1 MSDTLLSPDLIGRL
15 GRLDL
20 VARLVVEGFLTGMH
34 KSPYHGFSAEF
45 AEYRQYIAG
54 EPVANIDWRVYAKT
68 DRHYLKVFTEETNLR
83 ATLLVDCSASM
94 DFTGD
99 DNPSLKDR
107 RPTKK
112 AYAAYLAAAL
122 TYLLLRQNDA
132 VGLVTF
138 DEAPLSLVP
147 ARSMRK
153 QLFQVLK
160 VLDDLPPGRG
170 TELGEVLHGVA
181 ERLQRRGLILLFSDL
196 MDDPERILA
205 GLKHFRH
212 RGHEVV
218 VFQIL
223 DPREIDLD
231 FSGEVEFEALE
242 EPGRRVRLEPSHMAE
257 GYRQHFTQWQDT
269 LRRECR
275 RQLVDLVE
283 ITTDTPFEKGLGAY
297 LQKRRRMY

>member
-1 MSDTLLSPDLIGRL
+1 LTQDLLSPELIGQL

-45 AEYRQYIAG
+45 AEYRQYIDG
-54 EPVANIDWRVYAKT
+54 ESTAHLDWRVYAKS

-99 DNPSLKDR
+99 PG

-112 AYAAYLAAAL
+112 SYAAYLAASL

-138 DEAPLSLVP
+138 DEHPLDLVP

-160 VLDDLPPGRG
+160 VLDKLPEGKSTDLGQ
-170 TELGEVLHGVA
+170 VLNRVA
-181 ERLQRRGLILLFSDL
+181 ERIQRRGLVLLFSDL
-196 MDDPERILA
+196 MDNPEKVLQ

-212 RGHEVV
+212 KGHEVV

-231 FSGEVEFEALE
+231 FSGEVEFESLE
-242 EPGRRVRLEPSHMAE
+242 EPGRKIRLEPSHMGE
-257 GYRQHFTQWQDT
+257 GYRQSFQSWQDT

-283 ITTDTPFEKGLGAY
+283 ITTETPFEKGLGAY
-297 LQKRRRMY
+297 LQKRRRLY

>member
-1 MSDTLLSPDLIGRL
+1 MSQALLTPELIGQL
-15 GRLDL
+15 GRLDM
-20 VARLVVEGFLTGMH
+20 VARLVVEGFLTGLH

-45 AEYRQYIAG
+45 AEYRQYIPG
-54 EPVANIDWRVYAKT
+54 ESVANIDWRLFAKS

-83 ATLLVDCSASM
+83 CTILMDCSASM
-94 DFTGD
+94 DYSGD
-99 DNPSLKDR
+99 SSR
-107 RPTKK
+107 FTKK
-112 AYAAYLAAAL
+112 TYASYMAAAL

-138 DEAPLSLVP
+138 DEEPLQMVP

-160 VLDDLPPGRG
+160 ILEKLPDGKATG
-170 TELGEVLHGVA
+170 LGNVLHRVA
-181 ERLQRRGLILLFSDL
+181 EQIKRRGLVILFSDL
-196 MDDPERILA
+196 MDDTDTVLD

-212 RGHEVV
+212 RGHEVL

-231 FSGEVEFEALE
+231 FSGEVEFESLE
-242 EPGRRVRLEPSHMAE
+242 QPGNKVRVEPAHIRA
-257 GYRQHFTQWQDT
+257 GYQEKFHAWQDN
-269 LRRECR
+269 LKRECR
-275 RQLVDLVE
+275 RQKIDLVQL
-283 ITTDTPFEKGLGAY
+283 TTDTAFDKGLGKY

>member
-1 MSDTLLSPDLIGRL
+1 VSRDLISPELVGRL

-20 VARLVVEGFLTGMH
+20 VARLVVEGFLTGLH

-54 EPVANIDWRVYAKT
+54 EPVANMDWRVYAKT

-83 ATLLVDCSASM
+83 AHLLVDCSASM
-94 DFTGD
+94 DYTGD
-99 DNPSLKDR
+99 AG

-112 AYAAYLAAAL
+112 QYASYLAAAL
-122 TYLLLRQNDA
+122 SYLLLRQNDA

-138 DEAPLSLVP
+138 DEAPLTMVP
-147 ARSMRK
+147 ARSMRR
-153 QLFQVLK
+153 QLFEVLK
-160 VLDDLPPGRG
+160 VLDGLPAGKG
-170 TELGEVLHGVA
+170 TNLGEVLHRVA
-181 ERLQRRGLILLFSDL
+181 ERVQRRGLVLLFSDL
-196 MDDPERILA
+196 MDQPEKILA

-223 DPREIDLD
+223 DPREIALD
-231 FSGEVEFEALE
+231 FHGEVEFESLE
-242 EPGRRVRLEPSHMAE
+242 QPGQKVRLEPAHMRE
-257 GYRQHFTQWQDT
+257 GYRERFDSWRRELQ
-269 LRRECR
+269 RECR

-283 ITTDTPFEKGLGAY
+283 IATDTPFEKGLGAY

>member
-1 MSDTLLSPDLIGRL
+1 MSSPLLTPELVGHL

-20 VARLVVEGFLTGMH
+20 VARLVVEGFLTGLH

-45 AEYRQYIAG
+45 SEYRQYIAG
-54 EPVANIDWRVYAKT
+54 ESVSHLDWRVYAKT

-99 DNPSLKDR
+99 ES

-112 AYAAYLAAAL
+112 AYAGYLAAAL
-122 TYLLLRQNDA
+122 SYLLLRQNDA

-138 DEAPLSLVP
+138 DEAPLAMVP

-153 QLFQVLK
+153 QLFQILK
-160 VLDDLPPGRG
+160 VLDNLPSGSG
-170 TELGEVLHGVA
+170 TRLGQVLHRVA
-181 ERLQRRGLILLFSDL
+181 ERVQRRGLILLLSDM
-196 MDDPERILA
+196 MDDPARIIS

-212 RGHEVV
+212 KGHEVV

-223 DPREIDLD
+223 DPRELDLD
-231 FSGEVEFEALE
+231 FHGEVEFESME
-242 EPGRRVRLEPSHMAE
+242 EPGRRIRLEPSHLRE
-257 GYRQHFTQWQDT
+257 SYRQRFDQWQDM

>member
-1 MSDTLLSPDLIGRL
+1 MTGPLLSPDLIGKL

-20 VARLVVEGFLTGMH
+20 VARLVVEGFLTGLH
-34 KSPYHGFSAEF
+34 KSPFHGFSSEF

-54 EPVANIDWRVYAKT
+54 EPVANLDWRAYAKT

-99 DNPSLKDR
+99 PG
-107 RPTKK
+107 RPAKK

-138 DEAPLSLVP
+138 DEAPLAMVP
-147 ARSMRK
+147 ARSMRR

-160 VLDDLPPGRG
+160 VLDDLPRG
-170 TELGEVLHGVA
+170 TGTQLGPVLHQVA
-181 ERLQRRGLILLFSDL
+181 ERLQRRGLVLVLSDL
-196 MDDPERILA
+196 MDDPQAILG

-212 RGHEVV
+212 MGHEVV
-218 VFQIL
+218 VFHIL
-223 DPREIDLD
+223 DPRELDLD
-231 FSGEVEFEALE
+231 FPGEVEFAALE
-242 EPGRRVRLEPSHMAE
+242 QPGRRVRLEPAHVGGEYRGRVDAWRAE
-257 GYRQHFTQWQDT
+257 

-283 ITTDTPFEKGLGAY
+283 ITTDTPFERGLGAY
-297 LQKRRRMY
+297 LRKRRRLY

>member
-1 MSDTLLSPDLIGRL
+1 VSSPLLTPELVGHL

-20 VARLVVEGFLTGMH
+20 VARLVVEGFLTGLH
-34 KSPYHGFSAEF
+34 KSPYHGFSSEF

-54 EPVANIDWRVYAKT
+54 EPVSHIDWRVYART

-83 ATLLVDCSASM
+83 ATLLLDCSASM

-99 DNPSLKDR
+99 PE

-112 AYAAYLAAAL
+112 AYASYLAAAL
-122 TYLLLRQNDA
+122 SYLLLRQNDA

-138 DEAPLSLVP
+138 DEAPLAMVP

-160 VLDDLPPGRG
+160 VLDSLPTGSG
-170 TELGEVLHGVA
+170 TQLGEVLHRVA
-181 ERLQRRGLILLFSDL
+181 ERVQRRGLILLLSDL
-196 MDDPERILA
+196 MDDPERIIS

-212 RGHEVV
+212 RGHEVI

-223 DPREIDLD
+223 DPREVDLG
-231 FSGEVEFEALE
+231 FEGEVEFESLE
-242 EPGRRVRLEPSHMAE
+242 EPGRRIRLEPSHLRE
-257 GYRQHFTQWQDT
+257 SYQQRFDLWRSS

-297 LQKRRRMY
+297 LQKRRRMF

>member
-1 MSDTLLSPDLIGRL
+1 LSETLLSPELVGRL

-20 VARLVVEGFLTGMH
+20 IARLVVEGFLTGMH

-45 AEYRQYIAG
+45 AEYRQYIPG

-99 DNPSLKDR
+99 ER

-112 AYAAYLAAAL
+112 AYSAYLAAAL

-138 DEAPLSLVP
+138 DEQPLDLVP
-147 ARSMRK
+147 TRSMRR

-160 VLDDLPPGRG
+160 VLDRLPAGRG
-170 TELGEVLHGVA
+170 TELGEVLHRVA
-181 ERLQRRGLILLFSDL
+181 ERIQRRGLVMLFSDL
-196 MDDPERILA
+196 MDDPRRTMA

-223 DPREIDLD
+223 DPREMDLD
-231 FSGEVEFEALE
+231 FDGEVEFESLE
-242 EPGRRVRLEPSHMAE
+242 EPGRLIRLEPAHLAD
-257 GYRQHFTQWQDT
+257 GYRRRFADWQDT

>member
-1 MSDTLLSPDLIGRL
+1 MSSPLLTPELVGHL

-20 VARLVVEGFLTGMH
+20 VARLVVEGFLTGLH

-45 AEYRQYIAG
+45 SEYRQYIAG
-54 EPVANIDWRVYAKT
+54 ESVAHLDWRVYAKT

-99 DNPSLKDR
+99 ES

-112 AYAAYLAAAL
+112 TYAAYLAAAL
-122 TYLLLRQNDA
+122 SYLLLRQNDA

-138 DEAPLSLVP
+138 DEAPLAMVP

-160 VLDDLPPGRG
+160 VLDDLPAGSG
-170 TELGEVLHGVA
+170 TRLGKVLHRVA
-181 ERLQRRGLILLFSDL
+181 ERVQRRGLILLLSDM
-196 MDDPERILA
+196 MDDPARIIS

-212 RGHEVV
+212 KGHEVV

-223 DPREIDLD
+223 DPRELDLD
-231 FSGEVEFEALE
+231 FHGEVEFESME
-242 EPGRRVRLEPSHMAE
+242 EPGRRIRLEPSHMRE
-257 GYRQHFTQWQDT
+257 SYRQRFDQWQEM

>member
-1 MSDTLLSPDLIGRL
+1 MSHELLTPELVGRL
-15 GRLDL
+15 GRLDI
-20 VARLVVEGFLTGMH
+20 VARLVVEGFLTGLH

-54 EPVANIDWRVYAKT
+54 EPVANMDWRVYAKT

-83 ATLLVDCSASM
+83 ATLLMDCSASM
-94 DFTGD
+94 DYTG
-99 DNPSLKDR
+99 R
-107 RPTKK
+107 EGRPTKK
-112 AYAAYLAAAL
+112 LYASYLAAAL
-122 TYLLLRQNDA
+122 SYLLLRQNDA

-138 DEAPLSLVP
+138 DEHPLQSVP
-147 ARSMRK
+147 ARSMRR

-160 VLDDLPPGRG
+160 VLDTLPAGQA
-170 TELGEVLHGVA
+170 TDVGEVLHRVA
-181 ERLQRRGLILLFSDL
+181 ERIQRRGLVMLFSDL

-212 RGHEVV
+212 RGHEVI

-223 DPREIDLD
+223 DPSEVSLD
-231 FSGEVEFEALE
+231 FHGEVEFESME
-242 EPGRRVRLEPSHMAE
+242 DPGHRVRLEPAHMRA
-257 GYRQHFTQWQDT
+257 GYRERFDAWRLD

-275 RQLVDLVE
+275 RQLIDLVE

>member
-1 MSDTLLSPDLIGRL
+1 MSDSVLSPELVGRL

-20 VARLVVEGFLTGMH
+20 VARLVVEGFLTGLH

-45 AEYRQYIAG
+45 AEYRQYIPG
-54 EPVANIDWRVYAKT
+54 ESVANMDWRVYAKT

-83 ATLLVDCSASM
+83 ATMLMDCSASM

-99 DNPSLKDR
+99 EK

-112 AYAAYLAAAL
+112 AYAAYLSAAL
-122 TYLLLRQNDA
+122 TYMLLRQNDA

-138 DEAPLSLVP
+138 DEAPLDLVP
-147 ARSMRK
+147 TRSMRQ

-160 VLDDLPPGRG
+160 VLDQLPQGKG
-170 TELGEVLHGVA
+170 TELGQVLHRVA
-181 ERLQRRGLILLFSDL
+181 ERIQRRGLVMLFSDL
-196 MDDPERILA
+196 MDDPEKIMA

-223 DPREIDLD
+223 DPREMDLD
-231 FSGEVEFEALE
+231 FDGEVEFEALE
-242 EPGRRVRLEPSHMAE
+242 EPGRRIRLEPAHMAE
-257 GYRQHFTQWQDT
+257 GYRERFSQWQKT

>member
-1 MSDTLLSPDLIGRL
+1 VTAPLLTPDLVGKL

-20 VARLVVEGFLTGMH
+20 VARLVVEGFLTGLH
-34 KSPYHGFSAEF
+34 KSPFHGFSSEF

-54 EPVANIDWRVYAKT
+54 EPVNNLDWRVFAKT

-94 DFTGD
+94 DFRGEGD
-99 DNPSLKDR
+99 

-138 DEAPLSLVP
+138 DEQPLAMVP
-147 ARSMRK
+147 ARSMRR

-160 VLDDLPPGRG
+160 VLDDLPAG
-170 TELGEVLHGVA
+170 TGTRLGPVLHRLA
-181 ERLQRRGLILLFSDL
+181 ERLQRRGLILVLSDL
-196 MDDPERILA
+196 MDDPEAIIS

-212 RGHEVV
+212 MGHEVV

-223 DPREIDLD
+223 DPRELDLD
-231 FSGEVEFEALE
+231 FAGEVEFEDLE
-242 EPGRRVRLEPSHMAE
+242 RPGHRVRLEPSHLR
-257 GYRQHFTQWQDT
+257 GDYRSRLDAWRAS
-269 LRRECR
+269 LRKECR

-283 ITTDTPFEKGLGAY
+283 ITTDTPFEQGLGAY
-297 LQKRRRMY
+297 LRKRRKLY

>member
-1 MSDTLLSPDLIGRL
+1 MSNELLTPELVGRL

-45 AEYRQYIAG
+45 AEYRQYMPG
-54 EPVANIDWRVYAKT
+54 ESVSNIDWRVYAKS

-83 ATLLVDCSASM
+83 ATLLMDCSASM
-94 DFTGD
+94 DYTGD
-99 DNPSLKDR
+99 EK

-112 AYAAYLAAAL
+112 QYASYLAAAL
-122 TYLLLRQNDA
+122 SYLLLRQNDA

-138 DEAPLSLVP
+138 DEAPLERVP
-147 ARSMRK
+147 SRSMRR

-160 VLDDLPPGRG
+160 VLDALPAGQG
-170 TELGEVLHGVA
+170 TNLGEVLHRVA
-181 ERLQRRGLILLFSDL
+181 ERVQRRGLVLLFSDL
-196 MDDPERILA
+196 MDDPAKIIA

-223 DPREIDLD
+223 DPREITLD
-231 FSGEVEFEALE
+231 FHGEVEFESLE
-242 EPGRRVRLEPSHMAE
+242 KPGQKVRLEPAHMRE
-257 GYRQHFTQWQDT
+257 GYAERFDLWRDE

>member
-1 MSDTLLSPDLIGRL
+1 MSESLLSPELIGRL

-54 EPVANIDWRVYAKT
+54 ESTAHIDWRLYAKS

-94 DFTGD
+94 DFTAD
-99 DNPSLKDR
+99 ESRPS
-107 RPTKK
+107 KK
-112 AYAAYLAAAL
+112 SYAAYLAAAL
-122 TYLLLRQNDA
+122 TYLLLHQNDA

-138 DEAPLSLVP
+138 DEKPLDMVP
-147 ARSMRK
+147 TRSMRK

-160 VLDDLPPGRG
+160 VLDKLPEGRG
-170 TELGEVLHGVA
+170 TKLGDVLHQVA
-181 ERLQRRGLILLFSDL
+181 ERIGRRGLVLLFSDL
-196 MDDPERILA
+196 MDDPEAVLQ

-223 DPREIDLD
+223 DPRERDLA
-231 FSGEVEFEALE
+231 FSGEVEFTSLE
-242 EPGRRVRLEPSHMAE
+242 SPGEKVRIEPAHLAE
-257 GYRQHFTQWQDT
+257 GYRQSFTAWQDN

-275 RQLVDLVE
+275 RQMIDLVE
-283 ITTDTPFEKGLGAY
+283 ITTDSPFEKGLGAY
-297 LQKRRRMY
+297 LQKRRRLY

>member
-1 MSDTLLSPDLIGRL
+1 MSNDLLSPELVGRL

-20 VARLVVEGFLTGMH
+20 VARLVVEGFLTGLH

-54 EPVANIDWRVYAKT
+54 EPVVNMDWRVYAKT

-83 ATLLVDCSASM
+83 SHLLVDCSASM
-94 DFTGD
+94 DYTGAEG
-99 DNPSLKDR
+99 

-112 AYAAYLAAAL
+112 QYASYLAAAL
-122 TYLLLRQNDA
+122 SYLLLRQNDA

-138 DEAPLSLVP
+138 DEAPLAMVP
-147 ARSMRK
+147 ARSMRR
-153 QLFQVLK
+153 QLFEVLK
-160 VLDDLPPGRG
+160 VLDGLPAGKG
-170 TELGEVLHGVA
+170 TNLGEVLHRVA
-181 ERLQRRGLILLFSDL
+181 ERVQRRGLVMLFSDL
-196 MDDPERILA
+196 MDQPEKILA

-212 RGHEVV
+212 RGHEVI

-223 DPREIDLD
+223 DPREIALD
-231 FSGEVEFEALE
+231 FHGEVEFESLE
-242 EPGRRVRLEPSHMAE
+242 QPGQKVRLEPAHMRE
-257 GYRQHFTQWQDT
+257 SYRERFDQWRHD
-269 LRRECR
+269 LRHECR

-283 ITTDTPFEKGLGAY
+283 ISTDTPFEKGLGAY

>member
-1 MSDTLLSPDLIGRL
+1 MRSPLLTPELVGHL

-20 VARLVVEGFLTGMH
+20 VARLVVEGFLTGLH
-34 KSPYHGFSAEF
+34 KSPYHGFSSEF
-45 AEYRQYIAG
+45 SEYRQYIAW
-54 EPVANIDWRVYAKT
+54 EPVNHMDWRVYAKT

-83 ATLLVDCSASM
+83 ATILLDCSASM
-94 DFTGD
+94 DFTGEE
-99 DNPSLKDR
+99 K

-112 AYAAYLAAAL
+112 TYAAYLAAAL
-122 TYLLLRQNDA
+122 SYLLLRQNDA

-138 DEAPLSLVP
+138 DEAPLAMVP

-160 VLDDLPPGRG
+160 VLDSLPTG
-170 TELGEVLHGVA
+170 TGTRLGQVLHRVA
-181 ERLQRRGLILLFSDL
+181 ERVQRRGLILLISDM
-196 MDDPERILA
+196 MDEPDRIIS

-212 RGHEVV
+212 RGHEVI

-223 DPREIDLD
+223 DPREVDLG
-231 FSGEVEFEALE
+231 FEGEVEFESLE
-242 EPGRRVRLEPSHMAE
+242 QPGRRIRMEPAHLRE
-257 GYRQHFTQWQDT
+257 NYRQRFDLWRSS

>member
-1 MSDTLLSPDLIGRL
+1 MSSTLLTPELVGRL

-54 EPVANIDWRVYAKT
+54 ESVANIDWRVYAKT

-99 DNPSLKDR
+99 GK

-112 AYAAYLAAAL
+112 AYAAYLSAAL

-138 DEAPLSLVP
+138 DESPLSIVP
-147 ARSMRK
+147 VRSMRR

-160 VLDDLPPGRG
+160 VLDDLPRGKG
-170 TELGEVLHGVA
+170 TELGGVLHGVA
-181 ERLQRRGLILLFSDL
+181 ERIQRRGLVILLSDL
-196 MDDPERILA
+196 MDDPERILS

-231 FSGEVEFEALE
+231 FHGEVEFESLE
-242 EPGRRVRLEPSHMAE
+242 EPGRRIRLEPAHMAE
-257 GYRQHFTQWQDT
+257 GYRRRFARWQDT

>member
-1 MSDTLLSPDLIGRL
+1 MSSPLLTPELVGHL

-20 VARLVVEGFLTGMH
+20 VARLVVEGFLTGLH

-45 AEYRQYIAG
+45 SEYRQYIAG
-54 EPVANIDWRVYAKT
+54 EPVSHLDWRVYAKT

-83 ATLLVDCSASM
+83 ATLLLDCSASM

-99 DNPSLKDR
+99 ES

-112 AYAAYLAAAL
+112 AYAGYLAAAL
-122 TYLLLRQNDA
+122 SYLLLRQNDA

-138 DEAPLSLVP
+138 DEAPLAMVP

-160 VLDDLPPGRG
+160 VLDDLPAGSSTR
-170 TELGEVLHGVA
+170 LGKVLHRVA
-181 ERLQRRGLILLFSDL
+181 ERVQRRGLILLLSDM
-196 MDDPERILA
+196 MDDPERIIS

-212 RGHEVV
+212 KGHEVI

-223 DPREIDLD
+223 DPREMDLG
-231 FSGEVEFEALE
+231 FHGEVEFEAME
-242 EPGRRVRLEPSHMAE
+242 EPGRRIRMEPSHLRE
-257 GYRQHFTQWQDT
+257 SYRQRFGQWQEY